1 MPAQVGHRLDM
12 HARLKPGHRRGVPQ
26 RVGADALDVG
36 SLGGDQLPALV
47 ARLLINRRARAVQM
61 RRASYRTWQADARER
76 QAGRERDIDQHVSRS
91 REQSTDY
98 GLEL

>member
-1 MPAQVGHRLDM
+1 M
-12 HARLKPGHRRGVPQ
+12 RRGGSHAAANLMRAIIATDTRAQ
-26 RVGADALDVG
+26 TAHDVAAG
-36 SLGGDQLPALV
+36 TDSDQLPPLV
-47 ARLLINRRARAVQM
+47 ARLLINRRAQAVQM
-61 RRASYRTWQADARER
+61 RRAAYRTWQADARER